1 MQNSVLEKSSQEGLW
16 WWWQWYGWWW
26 HGHGCCRSSC
36 CYWPCQGSGQVQLWR
51 FWRWLW
57 RLLNSS
63 THCTD
68 LVTENGHKEL
78 QGTKFAV
85 MSGQFLQA
93 KVLIGCPCAVLTGCI
108 YPKFHLHHSGAFLS
122 TEKRLPRPDCSG
134 VVPVKQAALWTFTTN
149 VVVRQETCVH
159 VDTSRIGST
168 RISSTWCRNFFF
180 VSEWNTWAFK
190 WVYYF

>member
-1 MQNSVLEKSSQEGLW
+1 MDNSVLEKSSQEGLW

-57 RLLNSS
+57 RLLNSP
-63 THCTD
+63 THCAD

-108 YPKFHLHHSGAFLS
+108 CTQSSICTTLEHSCPLRKGLGQTAV
-122 TEKRLPRPDCSG
+122 E
-134 VVPVKQAALWTFTTN
+134 
-149 VVVRQETCVH
+149 
-159 VDTSRIGST
+159 
-168 RISSTWCRNFFF
+168 WCRSNRQPFEH
-180 VSEWNTWAFK
+180 SLLM
-190 WVYYF
+190 